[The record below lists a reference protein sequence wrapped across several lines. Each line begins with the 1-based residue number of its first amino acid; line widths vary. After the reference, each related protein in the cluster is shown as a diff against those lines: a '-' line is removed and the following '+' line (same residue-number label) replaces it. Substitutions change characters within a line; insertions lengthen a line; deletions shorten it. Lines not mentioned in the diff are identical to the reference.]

1 MAKPILSKHSQTSP
15 CLNSTPFTS
24 FICKGIKVDR
34 PWYVTWEPRV
44 APRKGVMLPLEMF
57 VSMESQKG
65 CNVLLLLQQFRGMK
79 QKLNGIYYIWYY
91 QIKYAW
97 LYIYVYVCL
106 LYVYTWQISFANF
119 YLIRLLHLPEIFDP
133 KDPSGLFTISNSW
146 NFKGSVV
153 RYWWIF
159 LDDNKMTGNAFN
171 VAGFILS
178 FFFEPKVSA
187 SKKASKKTGYPLV
200 N

>member
-97 LYIYVYVCL
+97 LYIRICMFAIRIYM
-106 LYVYTWQISFANF
+106 ANF
-119 YLIRLLHLPEIFDP
+119 IRKLLFDP
-133 KDPSGLFTISNSW
+133 PSPPPRDFRS
-146 NFKGSVV
+146 KGSL
-153 RYWWIF
+153 R
-159 LDDNKMTGNAFN
+159 
-171 VAGFILS
+171 
-178 FFFEPKVSA
+178 
-187 SKKASKKTGYPLV
+187 PLHHLEQLKF
-200 N
+200 